1 MTTNAP
7 VFAILAGSY
16 LLGSLPFGL
25 WIARRWKGVD
35 IRTLGSGNIGST
47 NVGRVCG
54 PVAGGLVFALDVC
67 KGLIPPLVA
76 SGLQLDSHWH
86 VLAALLAI
94 IGHNYS
100 VWLGFKGGKGIA
112 TSLGALIGV
121 APPVAALAFA
131 IFLLE
136 YVTIR
141 YVSLGSIL
149 AALSLPP
156 LMLWFY
162 PNDWFRFG
170 FAVFACVMAV
180 YKHRANIGRLRAGT
194 EPKVQMPWHP
204 KPSAPTEPEMPA
216 SDNSANV
223 SAVVTAS
230 PAADGQN
237 PPASRSES
245 ASAHG

>member
-1 MTTNAP
+1 MTRETLTLLT
-7 VFAILAGSY
+7 LAGSY

-25 WIARRWKGVD
+25 WLVHAWKGID

-54 PVAGGLVFALDVC
+54 PVAGGVVFVLDVL

-76 SGLQLDSHWH
+76 QRLGLEAHWQ

-121 APPVAALAFA
+121 SPPVAGSAFA

-136 YVTIR
+136 YVTLR
-141 YVSLGSIL
+141 YVSVGSLLG
-149 AALSLPP
+149 AASLPIFMP
-156 LMLWFY
+156 VFY
-162 PNDWFRFG
+162 KNDGFRFG
-170 FAVFACVMAV
+170 FALIACGMAF
-180 YKHRANIGRLRAGT
+180 YKHRANIQRLKNGT
-194 EPKVQMPWHP
+194 EPKVRMPWIKEVSP
-204 KPSAPTEPEMPA
+204 SQTEIPDEAVVSAPP
-216 SDNSANV
+216 SI
-223 SAVVTAS
+223 
-230 PAADGQN
+230 
-237 PPASRSES
+237 ES
-245 ASAHG
+245 TSVHG